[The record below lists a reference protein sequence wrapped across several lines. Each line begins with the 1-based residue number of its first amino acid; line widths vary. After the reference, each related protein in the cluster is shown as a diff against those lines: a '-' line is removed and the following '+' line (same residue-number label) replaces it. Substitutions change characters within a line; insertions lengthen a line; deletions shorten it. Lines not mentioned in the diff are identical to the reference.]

1 MNTVYLISAV
11 KILRPLDGDYFL
23 GSYVNGGMIL
33 LVGFSCNS
41 AILSHLEGGEGPDQ
55 PQSECPVGTTGT
67 VSPEPTS
74 DCGRP
79 PPRVPSRPAGL
90 LPGLQVRRRG
100 SHPAA
105 SVLHEGRER
114 SGRGCC
120 GVPGSPPQLTK
131 DKGL

>member
-1 MNTVYLISAV
+1 M
-11 KILRPLDGDYFL
+11 
-23 GSYVNGGMIL
+23 

-79 PPRVPSRPAGL
+79 PPVSP
-90 LPGLQVRRRG
+90 PGPQ
-100 SHPAA
+100 A
-105 SVLHEGRER
+105 SF
-114 SGRGCC
+114 RGCKC
-120 GVPGSPPQLTK
+120 ADAAVTLQPLSYTRGVSVPDVGAVGSQGHPRS
-131 DKGL
+131 